1 MARITVEDCIKLI
14 NNQYDLVIL
23 AKERAVQLGRGA
35 TPSVDPENDKKPVIA
50 LREISESKITPEEL
64 KESIISKLRQIP
76 DYEEEE
82 ELEEVDNDTFRQMY
96 QGGLSKSEM
105 EKSATRKF
113 TARSPRV
120 ETRAKPVEDTIID
133 TEASSMT
140 PSEVDESSDATE
152 APDANETSEV
162 DISIIESGE
171 SNQDEIDYETNAEVI
186 EENVSSKEVSD
197 TESNQLENTPDVDVP
212 ITENS
217 ETSQDETAGE
227 TNVQEMEE
235 NQSSQ
240 ENSNT
245 ESDQLGDTS
254 ENEATNVEELSKVT
268 PDIEE
273 DITPKE

>member
-50 LREISESKITPEEL
+50 LREISESKITADEL
-64 KESIISKLRQIP
+64 KESIIAKLRQIP

-120 ETRAKPVEDTIID
+120 ESRAKP
-133 TEASSMT
+133 
-140 PSEVDESSDATE
+140 
-152 APDANETSEV
+152 
-162 DISIIESGE
+162 
-171 SNQDEIDYETNAEVI
+171 I
-186 EENVSSKEVSD
+186 EEVVQPKPASDEMAPSGDELSKIEQE
-197 TESNQLENTPDVDVP
+197 ESLSMEQE
-212 ITENS
+212 S
-217 ETSQDETAGE
+217 E
-227 TNVQEMEE
+227 VQEMQAVKDEVVEHEGMNEDVVSEELNETPNIDQDLNEHSNSHEDEVPVPNEEE
-235 NQSSQ
+235 N
-240 ENSNT
+240 
-245 ESDQLGDTS
+245 
-254 ENEATNVEELSKVT
+254 SK
-268 PDIEE
+268 E
-273 DITPKE
+273 

>member
-50 LREISESKITPEEL
+50 LREISESKITADEL
-64 KESIISKLRQIP
+64 KESIIAKLRQIP

-120 ETRAKPVEDTIID
+120 ESRAKP
-133 TEASSMT
+133 
-140 PSEVDESSDATE
+140 
-152 APDANETSEV
+152 
-162 DISIIESGE
+162 
-171 SNQDEIDYETNAEVI
+171 I
-186 EENVSSKEVSD
+186 EEVVQPKPASDEMAPSDDELSKIEQEETLSMEQESD
-197 TESNQLENTPDVDVP
+197 
-212 ITENS
+212 
-217 ETSQDETAGE
+217 
-227 TNVQEMEE
+227 VQEMQAVKDEVVEHEGMNEDVVSEELNETPNIDQDLNEHSNSHEDEVPVPNEEE
-235 NQSSQ
+235 N
-240 ENSNT
+240 
-245 ESDQLGDTS
+245 
-254 ENEATNVEELSKVT
+254 SK
-268 PDIEE
+268 E
-273 DITPKE
+273 

>member
-50 LREISESKITPEEL
+50 LREISESKITAEEL
-64 KESIISKLRQIP
+64 KESIVSKLRQIP

-120 ETRAKPVEDTIID
+120 ETRAKPIEDTASDVEVPPMSSEDINESPDLND
-133 TEASSMT
+133 TQD
-140 PSEVDESSDATE
+140 VLD
-152 APDANETSEV
+152 TSEV
-162 DISIIESGE
+162 ESPITESI
-171 SNQDEIDYETNAEVI
+171 ETAHEETTDQTIVDPI
-186 EENVSSKEVSD
+186 EENQPSEE
-197 TESNQLENTPDVDVP
+197 ESF
-212 ITENS
+212 
-217 ETSQDETAGE
+217 AA
-227 TNVQEMEE
+227 
-235 NQSSQ
+235 
-240 ENSNT
+240 
-245 ESDQLGDTS
+245 SDQLEDNN
-254 ENEATNVEELSKVT
+254 ENEVINVEELPEVT
-268 PDIEE
+268 SDIEE
-273 DITPKE
+273 DNTPKE